1 MARRLLSVHSGT
13 IYAGDIDEAVK
24 RSAKQRRLCPA
35 RDVRC
40 GSTGF
45 CWLREKFS
53 AQANIEVRTI
63 DLEQPIIAC
72 GLIMR
77 CSISYSAFLCSVVL
91 GRRFAADIPRAW
103 LLIINGLQSSNTP
116 KEQHGEL

>member
-1 MARRLLSVHSGT
+1 MRRSSGQQNNE
-13 IYAGDIDEAVK
+13 D
-24 RSAKQRRLCPA
+24 C
-35 RDVRC
+35 VRHGTYGA